1 MQIAIPQLNYKTG
14 DIQGNCTKIIA
25 AIQKAQQSHAE
36 LILFPELAI
45 CGAMPQDLLE
55 KEEFINECRLAI
67 EKIALQCTHI
77 AAIIGGP
84 NLDATNGI
92 MYNSAYF
99 IQNGEVVDGVHK
111 NILSDYDIFHE
122 SRYFIAGEDNT
133 AIRYKNQN
141 IRIIFDEYEAEFIEK
156 TDHFVVCMGMTP
168 FTTESKKTKKQVFSA
183 LAQKYGKN
191 ILAVNHCCGNTSV
204 LFDGNSMTVNFK
216 GKLTCLLAE
225 FAEDFQ
231 IIDTNKLG
239 SLPPVPNICED
250 KTALTHKALVFG
262 IRDYFEKHGFTKA
275 ILGLSGGIDSAVV
288 TSALS

>member
-99 IQNGEVVDGVHK
+99 IQNGEEIGRASCRERV
-111 NILSDYDIFHE
+111 
-122 SRYFIAGEDNT
+122 
-133 AIRYKNQN
+133 
-141 IRIIFDEYEAEFIEK
+141 
-156 TDHFVVCMGMTP
+156 
-168 FTTESKKTKKQVFSA
+168 
-183 LAQKYGKN
+183 
-191 ILAVNHCCGNTSV
+191 
-204 LFDGNSMTVNFK
+204 
-216 GKLTCLLAE
+216 
-225 FAEDFQ
+225 
-231 IIDTNKLG
+231 
-239 SLPPVPNICED
+239 
-250 KTALTHKALVFG
+250 
-262 IRDYFEKHGFTKA
+262 
-275 ILGLSGGIDSAVV
+275 
-288 TSALS
+288 